1 MTEPGDRWPVR
12 FPGTSNLLH
21 SGYLEH
27 FCVHV
32 TTGVFFEAKTGNFL
46 STSHYNSVFAKG
58 LEFVEILGGRYLPE
72 LLEATGWSSALV
84 LCASCS

>member
-1 MTEPGDRWPVR
+1 MARQVSRNVKLAAFGLFRTFLCTRHDRR
-12 FPGTSNLLH
+12 
-21 SGYLEH
+21 
-27 FCVHV
+27 
-32 TTGVFFEAKTGNFL
+32 FFEAKTGNFL